1 MTDDL
6 RVGGASEALRDAE
19 GIIYLLLSHH
29 IHRLACDTAKQSVTV
44 QRFTRRIK
52 YETKPVNYKCLVW
65 PDQMKAFH
73 EASATFRYP
82 NVESRLAF
90 NYLDRLINGED
101 EAFDDKVRYW
111 RTRYLLIPSGRDPS
125 SFANVMPKND
135 TFDRSEILM
144 EGAERVLDVF
154 NKLAIKRQTAYAPAN
169 TGKDWRMLKLI
180 PTSFDPSACVLDDG
194 LMSERERVVRN
205 EEVFEKGKKLEGMTL
220 KEVGEMMCKER
231 NGLMIYDRWYHCEYC
246 SGIADIVR
254 MHEDSFSGEQ
264 FCEWLLKTYE
274 DVKTPDQAAEWA
286 RSLFEKGL
294 IGESIVAKLM

>member
-1 MTDDL
+1 
-6 RVGGASEALRDAE
+6 
-19 GIIYLLLSHH
+19 
-29 IHRLACDTAKQSVTV
+29 
-44 QRFTRRIK
+44 
-52 YETKPVNYKCLVW
+52 
-65 PDQMKAFH
+65 MKAFH
-73 EASATFRYP
+73 EAIATFRYP

-90 NYLDRLINGED
+90 NYLDRLINGEE

-231 NGLMIYDRWYHCEYC
+231 NGLMIYDRWYHF
-246 SGIADIVR
+246 R